1 MTLRLLLLLE
11 TPFQQVSLIKQLP
24 FTNLKLGTGA
34 LASNIFE
41 VLIENRGS
49 TFFTG
54 ADGSWTTC
62 PSIYNF
68 IKQYNPQV
76 QVTFFTKT
84 GDIILIPGWI
94 NWTHESFGS
103 YSEQAKQKRSQP

>member
-1 MTLRLLLLLE
+1 MTLGLLPLLE
-11 TPFQQVSLIKQLP
+11 TPFQQVNLIKQLT

-49 TFFTG
+49 TFFTR
-54 ADGSWTTC
+54 ADGSWTTY

-76 QVTFFTKT
+76 QVAFFF
-84 GDIILIPGWI
+84 LQ
-94 NWTHESFGS
+94 S
-103 YSEQAKQKRSQP
+103 

>member
-1 MTLRLLLLLE
+1 MTLRLLPLLE
-11 TPFQQVSLIKQLP
+11 TPFQQVNLIKQLT

-41 VLIENRGS
+41 VLFENRGS

-76 QVTFFTKT
+76 QVAFFTRL
-84 GDIILIPGWI
+84 GVLLLIPGWI
-94 NWTHESFGS
+94 NWTHKSFGS
-103 YSEQAKQKRSQP
+103 YSEQAK